1 MQNQYNEYCSYLVGE
16 LTKLIS
22 INAEEFKILLDYFHC
37 RNVSKGVTLWRE
49 GDDCD
54 YIAFVAS
61 GRVMI
66 SKETELKGNPVVLG
80 IYGTGSFIGALCIL
94 DNSGRAVTA
103 ETLDDTSLMI
113 ITKENFDKLMNENP
127 ALWGKLL
134 KGILL
139 SVSKRL
145 KSSFER
151 LVTVF

>member
-1 MQNQYNEYCSYLVGE
+1 MQEQYNEYCSYLVGA

-22 INAEEFKILLDYFHC
+22 IDAEEFKILLDYFHC
-37 RNVSKGVTLWRE
+37 KNISKGVTLWKE
-49 GDDCD
+49 GDNCE
-54 YIAFVAS
+54 YVAFIAS

-80 IYGTGSFIGALCIL
+80 IYTTGTFIGALCIL

-103 ETLDDTSLMI
+103 ETLEDTSLMI

-127 ALWGKLL
+127 ALWGKLM
-134 KGILL
+134 KGILI

-145 KSSFER
+145 KSSFQR
-151 LVTVF
+151 LITVF